1 MSYKNGNEKRIDFE
15 DESKLRVAQF
25 IVGAIAPVPI
35 PQTPFLVEG
44 DYIRI
49 DMNYTKDYS
58 SGHEFSA
65 NSITRVGFERADS
78 DGNVSIMSA
87 TRELGEEILGARQRY
102 AEQAEYSRWLAQTE
116 A

>member
-1 MSYKNGNEKRIDFE
+1 VSYNNGDEKRIDFK
-15 DESKLRVAQF
+15 DESTVRAIRFLGDAVFSVPMPETPLLR
-25 IVGAIAPVPI
+25 
-35 PQTPFLVEG
+35 EG

-49 DMNYTKDYS
+49 DMNYTKEYS
-58 SGHEFSA
+58 SGHEFSVDF
-65 NSITRVGFERADS
+65 IKRVGFESVDA

-102 AEQAEYSRWLAQTE
+102 AEQASYNRWLAQTE